1 MFLHSDLSPSMFFF
15 SPVRSLWPEVRL
27 CSTSGSFAEELQELR
42 SSLELMD
49 KFQDKNLEE
58 TSLSRAVDPAT
69 MSFQSCLSEET
80 GRKGSYSYRLRSSD
94 KTVTC
99 CLSPDGK
106 LHIQAKEEADREL
119 TIRGARRRTKQ
130 ERIHRNKIANWD
142 RVTAETKIH
151 RREKTIQPAFI
162 CQQKLKT

>member
-1 MFLHSDLSPSMFFF
+1 MFFF

-69 MSFQSCLSEET
+69 MSFLQRKSAEDREET

-106 LHIQAKEEADREL
+106 LHIQAKEETRNFLNSPPLLLSEYKAGTESLLRQKDTQKRKDNSTSFHL
-119 TIRGARRRTKQ
+119 PTK
-130 ERIHRNKIANWD
+130 R
-142 RVTAETKIH
+142 
-151 RREKTIQPAFI
+151 
-162 CQQKLKT
+162 LKT

>member
-1 MFLHSDLSPSMFFF
+1 MFFF

-69 MSFQSCLSEET
+69 MSFQLDKDGQTLELSVRQVGRKLRVSGRQRRNGTERLLLLQTQEFRQDRHLLPVSRRKRSSEEN
-80 GRKGSYSYRLRSSD
+80 
-94 KTVTC
+94 
-99 CLSPDGK
+99 
-106 LHIQAKEEADREL
+106 QAGEDSQ
-119 TIRGARRRTKQ
+119 KQ
-130 ERIHRNKIANWD
+130 DSKVQTPN
-142 RVTAETKIH
+142 TS
-151 RREKTIQPAFI
+151 
-162 CQQKLKT
+162 